1 MFRLWKAF
9 LLKLHFKVL
18 FWQTVIQSRL
28 LSSCHFLQS
37 HTVIVWRCQCQLHKL
52 SMTDCTLLVG
62 GQLMNGL
69 HTLPHTRISGR
80 LITVNA
86 VYTLLRLLVF
96 CKSLTQD
103 RPTGLCLLLGSA
115 DKLAIK
121 LKLMINLLEG
131 MHFSD
136 LRLHVRDVGTFEIQA
151 ESQLSGRKVTFSCC
165 FQRG

>member
-1 MFRLWKAF
+1 
-9 LLKLHFKVL
+9 
-18 FWQTVIQSRL
+18 
-28 LSSCHFLQS
+28 
-37 HTVIVWRCQCQLHKL
+37 
-52 SMTDCTLLVG
+52 MTDCTLLVG

-80 LITVNA
+80 LITVNT

-103 RPTGLCLLLGSA
+103 RPTGLCILLGSA

-151 ESQLSGRKVTFSCC
+151 ESQLSGRKVTFSCR